1 MNDRL
6 SILQISPRL
15 PWPADFG
22 GAIGIYNITKFLA
35 LRGHNIT
42 FVCFGRAGSDSGDL
56 ARYCELHVIDHSL
69 RNSVTGAVLNL
80 AERLPY
86 TVRKYRHAG
95 MEEALRALCRRK
107 RFDVVHVDHAHIAPL
122 GEMLQHEFGLP
133 YVLREH
139 NYEALI
145 HERFA
150 RSHRLPLVS
159 QWLRMQAVRWERY
172 EAEVLRA
179 PDVIAAITPEDKAMI
194 QRHSDAEVQIVPA
207 GVDAQAMTPC
217 DPSDVDEAHVVLLG
231 SLAWLPN
238 RDAAQWFLD
247 EVWPLLRAAHPRI
260 RCTIAGAQPPRSLRQ
275 REDDRLRIAGHVDDL
290 ADLLRSAT
298 VLAVPLR
305 IGGGMRI
312 KLLEFFAYGKAVVS
326 TRIGAEG
333 NLARHNEEL
342 LLADDA
348 KDFADAVLRVIGD
361 SALRAR
367 LGEAAR
373 ALVLSRYTWQHIA
386 GLFEQSYFEA
396 MRLRSAG
403 EAAFTAR

>member
-1 MNDRL
+1 MKDRL

-15 PWPADFG
+15 PWPPDFG

-35 LRGHNIT
+35 QRGHDIT

-56 ARYCELHVIDHSL
+56 ARYCELHVIDHDL
-69 RNSVTGAVLNL
+69 RNSVTGAVINL

-95 MEEALRALCRRK
+95 MEETLRALCRRK

-122 GEMLQHEFGLP
+122 GEMLQREFGLP

-150 RSHRLPLVS
+150 RSHRLPLLS
-159 QWLRMQAVRWERY
+159 QWLRMQAARWERY
-172 EAEVLRA
+172 EAEVLCA

-194 QRHSDAEVQIVPA
+194 QRHSDAEVHIVPA
-207 GVDAQAMTPC
+207 GVDALAMQPF
-217 DPSDVDEAHVVLLG
+217 DSSEADEAHVVLLG

-247 EVWPLLRAAHPRI
+247 EVWPLLRTAHPRI
-260 RCTIAGAQPPRSLRQ
+260 RCTIAGAQPPRGMIQ
-275 REDDRLRIAGHVDDL
+275 RGDDRVRIAGHVDDL

-333 NLARHNEEL
+333 NHARHAEEL

-348 KDFADAVLRVIGD
+348 KDFANAVLRVIGD
-361 SALRAR
+361 HALRSR
-367 LGEAAR
+367 LGAAAR

-396 MRLRSAG
+396 MRRRHANSSPPSMC
-403 EAAFTAR
+403 